1 MSRLASRAELVKLA
15 LLTGANE
22 SQLAYLEAVP
32 SETLRQLRIALLER
46 YARQQHAV
54 IRRLAAFARWLPVW
68 LIVPLA
74 RWWLGPALTARIA
87 GEMPAPQAAAITQR
101 LDPAFMA
108 DVAAWLDPRRAR
120 ELIRLVTVDRIVDV
134 AQSMLS
140 RRDYVTMGRFVE
152 FLADEAVRAV
162 AERIPDEGE
171 LMQIVFHVESKNR
184 LDHLVRVLPPE
195 RIRAAILMVLD
206 PARRPLWPK
215 ILSLVTHVGYA
226 LKREL
231 GDLAASQGDAVLDA
245 IIHAVQEEDLWEDLL
260 PVVACLSPE
269 VQARVVNL
277 EAICQPSMMRRILKA
292 ADATNAWPDLISLV
306 QWMGPTAREAV
317 ADAVAAMPEDTLRR
331 VAYAALLREQWEP
344 TLDVVRRLPLE
355 RQQECLRIV
364 EHYRAH
370 ADVETMERIDRRLR
384 HHGLLEEVAHL

>member
-1 MSRLASRAELVKLA
+1 MSRLASRAELLKLA
-15 LLTGANE
+15 LLTGSGADE
-22 SQLAYLEAVP
+22 LAYLEPLP

-46 YARQQHAV
+46 YSRQQGAV
-54 IRRLAAFARWLPVW
+54 VRRLAAIARWLPTG
-68 LIVPLA
+68 LIVLLA

-120 ELIRLVTVDRIVDV
+120 ELIRLVAVERIVDV
-134 AQSMLS
+134 AQAMLS
-140 RRDYVTMGRFVE
+140 RGDYVTMGRFVE
-152 FLADEAVRAV
+152 YLSDDAVRAV
-162 AERIPDEGE
+162 ADTIADEGE

-195 RIRAAILMVLD
+195 RVRKAILLVLD

-215 ILSLVTHVGYA
+215 ILSLVTHVGYV

-245 IIHAVQEEDLWEDLL
+245 IIHAAQEEDLWEDIL
-260 PVVACLSPE
+260 PVVTCLSPE

-277 EAICQPSMMRRILKA
+277 DAIRRPPVMRRILRA
-292 ADATNAWPDLISLV
+292 ADEAELWSELISLL
-306 QWMGPTAREAV
+306 QWMENATRDAV
-317 ADAVAAMPEDTLRR
+317 ADAVSLLPPEALGRI
-331 VAYAALLREQWEP
+331 AYAALLREQWEP
-344 TLDVVRRLPLE
+344 TLDVVRRLPQARRE
-355 RQQECLRIV
+355 ECLRIV
-364 EHYRAH
+364 EGYRPH
-370 ADVETMERIDRRLR
+370 ADTETMARIDRRLR
-384 HHGLLEEVAHL
+384 HHGLVAEAV

>member
-152 FLADEAVRAV
+152 FLADDMH
-162 AERIPDEGE
+162 P
-171 LMQIVFHVESKNR
+171 
-184 LDHLVRVLPPE
+184 
-195 RIRAAILMVLD
+195 
-206 PARRPLWPK
+206 
-215 ILSLVTHVGYA
+215 T
-226 LKREL
+226 L
-231 GDLAASQGDAVLDA
+231 GDHRPPASRYNHSIGPC
-245 IIHAVQEEDLWEDLL
+245 DL
-260 PVVACLSPE
+260 
-269 VQARVVNL
+269 
-277 EAICQPSMMRRILKA
+277 
-292 ADATNAWPDLISLV
+292 
-306 QWMGPTAREAV
+306 
-317 ADAVAAMPEDTLRR
+317 
-331 VAYAALLREQWEP
+331 
-344 TLDVVRRLPLE
+344 
-355 RQQECLRIV
+355 
-364 EHYRAH
+364 
-370 ADVETMERIDRRLR
+370 
-384 HHGLLEEVAHL
+384 